1 MAARSSARRAGAVVA
16 LALAALAACG
26 RSDDVPPVPEEL
38 RRLEQREAGCIA
50 FHDGRRVPS
59 LDPGVAGTPPGHPPF
74 GVARLLRGLSE
85 RGRLASP

>member
-16 LALAALAACG
+16 LALAAVAACG

-50 FHDGRRVPS
+50 CHDGRRVPTLGPS
-59 LDPGVAGTPPGHPPF
+59 VVATPPDHPPL
-74 GVARLLRGLSE
+74 GVVRFLRGPTGPDRARS
-85 RGRLASP
+85 